1 MVAKKNTAPVAA
13 AASPAPAPVV
23 PSAPAAAKDVK
34 AAPAP
39 AKAATA
45 PPKAA
50 AGGAPAKAEA
60 KAPAK
65 AAPAPAKAA
74 AAPAAAAPA
83 AETAAAPAPVEVE
96 NPLDAVFAK
105 LTAATALFKE
115 IQANLKVLQKSYDRM
130 KKVVEK
136 QEKKK
141 ANART
146 TPSGFAKPT
155 KISDE
160 LCAFLGVP
168 KGTEMSRTDV
178 TRKINLYVKE
188 HNLYD
193 PKNRRIINPDAAMKK
208 ILTLKPGEDL
218 SFFTLQRAIKGH
230 FSPSVKA

>member
-13 AASPAPAPVV
+13 AASPAPVV
-23 PSAPAAAKDVK
+23 PSAPAPAKDVK
-34 AAPAP
+34 AA
-39 AKAATA
+39 AKPATA
-45 PPKAA
+45 PAA
-50 AGGAPAKAEA
+50 AAKPAAVAPAKAEA
-60 KAPAK
+60 K
-65 AAPAPAKAA
+65 PAKAA
-74 AAPAAAAPA
+74 APAKTAAAPA
-83 AETAAAPAPVEVE
+83 TPAAETVAPVEVE
-96 NPLDAVFAK
+96 NPLDTVFAK

-115 IQANLKVLQKSYDRM
+115 IQATLKVLQKSYDRM

-193 PKNRRIINPDAAMKK
+193 PKNRRIINPDASMKK
-208 ILTLKPGEDL
+208 ILTLKAGEDL

-230 FSPSVKA
+230 FAPTVKA